1 MGTPSRHGVAVLGVT
16 SGVAAGPGRPSWC
29 TVGGQFGALCNPT
42 PSINRLIDQKHD
54 SLRRISIRG
63 GAVCALLEAITPSA
77 DSLWKRGL
85 HPFGTRGGCAGL
97 SRSPRARS
105 WRQRAPGPLG
115 CGQVNRDRTATP
127 GLGRAHPLPFSSN
140 PPAVPKTKSEL
151 SSVCSRWDLSP
162 IWRGFRRNSVW
173 GNFVNNSVWWGG
185 GGVEGILPPLG
196 WVRGG

>member
-1 MGTPSRHGVAVLGVT
+1 MVH
-16 SGVAAGPGRPSWC
+16 SGWPIRGSLQSYP
-29 TVGGQFGALCNPT
+29 
-42 PSINRLIDQKHD
+42 IDQSIDRSETRFSAQNKHP
-54 SLRRISIRG
+54 RRCG
-63 GAVCALLEAITPSA
+63 ALLEAITPSA

-97 SRSPRARS
+97 SRSPGARS

-185 GGVEGILPPLG
+185 GGVEGTLPPLG
-196 WVRGG
+196 RVRGG